1 LGQGRGGAVGGAGQG
16 RRQRVHARAHRH
28 GAGQSQWGRSGDEV
42 GRRKKEKEYF
52 RNIFL
57 RFVFTDNDLRLDFWN
72 HKTRIRRL
80 NSRFI
85 VRVFTGLLEMLRAS
99 PAGRR
104 IASERIR
111 TRSTGCERRM
121 HALQRC
127 DASGL
132 THPARRIP
140 IPNLGQVCVGPDST
154 YVRPITWRSLPP
166 EEDISLQNPPPKV
179 ERRQRKRK
187 RWIPLPV
194 KSLRLSLATG

>member
-1 LGQGRGGAVGGAGQG
+1 VGGAGQG

-80 NSRFI
+80 NSHFI

-111 TRSTGCERRM
+111 THPNAFDRMREADARAPAVRRI
-121 HALQRC
+121 RT
-127 DASGL
+127 DASGS
-132 THPARRIP
+132 THPHPKFGASLRRP
-140 IPNLGQVCVGPDST
+140 RQH
-154 YVRPITWRSLPP
+154 VRPPNYLAVPPTRGRYLPP
-166 EEDISLQNPPPKV
+166 KPSPK
-179 ERRQRKRK
+179 
-187 RWIPLPV
+187 
-194 KSLRLSLATG
+194 S